1 MVATMKKFVFL
12 AFHRDWDQF
21 LLNLRDMGMIHVVEH
36 DRKNIDEDKLYSL
49 IKTKKELEEAKKVLR
64 RNRDEKLDVAF
75 NKPNA
80 EFGYS
85 IPAEIE
91 KIETERSLLNQQLM
105 IASKER
111 DMLKPWGNFD
121 PAQIELLKVAGYNI
135 NFFISPNIKYNPD
148 WEELYDVIVV
158 KKESS
163 RTYFVTVSKKDN
175 ISELLDLEVEK
186 LPDVSF
192 GSLED
197 IIESVNKK
205 LIKQDEALVKLSDN
219 IPSLDAAI
227 NELENE
233 IQFSKVV
240 QSGIP
245 MADNKVILLQGWA
258 PEDSVPAIEQY
269 LNKESVYYEISYPK
283 PEDDVPIKF
292 KNNRFARLFEPIAEL
307 YELPK
312 YNEIDLT
319 PYFAPFYMIFFGL
332 ALGDIGYGAFL
343 LLLSTVFKAVKKKS
357 ISMTMRGTMSL
368 VQILGASTM
377 ICGLLQGGFF
387 GYNIYEIDSPFIDNL
402 ESMLYF
408 DNSQMFTLSL
418 ILGAVQ
424 IMFGMFL
431 KIFNRIKQFGF
442 KHALSTIGWFVLL
455 LSIIV
460 SYLSPNV
467 VPMGGT
473 IHTGVMIASGILIVF
488 FNSPGKNP
496 LVNIGTSLWDTYNM
510 ATGLLGDILS
520 YVRLFA
526 LGLSGGILASVFS
539 SLATGMSPDQA
550 ILGPLVTIIIFL
562 FGHAINIFMNTLGA
576 FVHPLRLTFVEFY
589 NNSEFS
595 GGGKKF
601 RPFAKA
607 NL

>member
-36 DRKNIDEDKLYSL
+36 DRKDIDEERLYSL
-49 IKTKKELEEAKKVLR
+49 IKNKKELEEAKKVLR
-64 RNRDEKLDVAF
+64 RSRDKKLDAAF
-75 NKPNA
+75 NEPDA
-80 EFGYS
+80 EFGS
-85 IPAEIE
+85 TIPAEIE
-91 KIETERSLLNQQLM
+91 KIEIEKSLLNQQLM
-105 IASKER
+105 VATKER
-111 DMLKPWGNFD
+111 DMLRPWGNFD
-121 PAQIELLKVAGYNI
+121 PGQIELLEAAGYNI
-135 NFFISPNIKYNPD
+135 NFFIAPNIKYNPE
-148 WEELYDVIVV
+148 WEELYDIFVV
-158 KKESS
+158 RRESS
-163 RTYFVTVSKKDN
+163 RTYFIAISKEDN
-175 ISELLDLEVEK
+175 MSELLDLEEEK

-197 IIESVNKK
+197 IIESVNDK
-205 LIKQDEALVKLSDN
+205 LAKQDEGLVRLSDD

-240 QSGIP
+240 NSGTP

-258 PEDSVPAIEQY
+258 PEDTVPAIEEY
-269 LNKESVYYEISYPK
+269 LNKESDYYETYDPK

-319 PYFAPFYMIFFGL
+319 PYFAPFYMVFFGL

-343 LLLSTVFKAVKKKS
+343 LLLSTVFKALKKKS

-377 ICGLLQGGFF
+377 LCGLLQGGFF
-387 GYNIYEIDSPFIDNL
+387 GFSIYEIDAPFIKSL
-402 ESMLYF
+402 ERMLYL
-408 DNSQMFTLSL
+408 DNSKMFALSL
-418 ILGAVQ
+418 ILGVVQ
-424 IMFGMFL
+424 IMFGMTL

-442 KHALSTIGWFVLL
+442 KHALSTIGWFVFL

-460 SYLSPNV
+460 SYLYPTLM
-467 VPMGGT
+467 PMGGT
-473 IHTGVMIASGILIVF
+473 IHSGVMIASGVLIVF
-488 FNSPGKNP
+488 LNSPGKNP
-496 LVNIGTSLWDTYNM
+496 LVNIGTSLWDAYNM

-550 ILGPLVTIIIFL
+550 ILGPLVTILIFL

-601 RPFAKA
+601 RPFAK
-607 NL
+607 N

>member
-21 LLNLRDMGMIHVVEH
+21 LLNLRDMGMIHVVEQ
-36 DRKNIDEDKLYSL
+36 DRKDIDEERLYRL

-64 RNRDEKLDVAF
+64 RTRDKKLDVAF
-75 NKPNA
+75 NEPDA
-80 EFGYS
+80 EFGNS

-91 KIETERSLLNQQLM
+91 KIEIEKSLLNQQLM
-105 IASKER
+105 VATKER
-111 DMLKPWGNFD
+111 DILRPWGNFD
-121 PAQIELLKVAGYNI
+121 PGQIELFEAAGYNI
-135 NFFISPNIKYNPD
+135 NFFIAPNIKYNPE
-148 WEELYDVIVV
+148 WEELYDIIIVRR
-158 KKESS
+158 ESS
-163 RTYFVTVSKKDN
+163 RTYFISFSKEEN
-175 ISELLDLEVEK
+175 MSELLDLEEEK
-186 LPDVSF
+186 MPNVSL
-192 GSLED
+192 GTLED
-197 IIESVNKK
+197 IIESVNDK
-205 LIKQDEALVKLSDN
+205 LLKQDEALVRLSDD
-219 IPSLDAAI
+219 IPSLDGAI

-240 QSGIP
+240 QSGAP

-258 PEDSVPAIEQY
+258 PEDTVPEIEEY
-269 LNKESVYYEISYPK
+269 LNKESVYYETYDPK

-292 KNNRFARLFEPIAEL
+292 KNNKFARLFEPIAEL

-343 LLLSTVFKAVKKKS
+343 LLVSTVFKALKKKS

-377 ICGLLQGGFF
+377 LCGLLQGGFF
-387 GYNIYEIDSPFIDNL
+387 GYSIYEINSPFINRL

-408 DNSQMFTLSL
+408 DNAQMFTLSL
-418 ILGAVQ
+418 ILGVVQ
-424 IMFGMFL
+424 IMFGMIL

-442 KHALSTIGWFVLL
+442 KHALSSIGWFVFL

-460 SYLSPNV
+460 SYLYPPLM
-467 VPMGGT
+467 PMGGT
-473 IHTGVMIASGILIVF
+473 IHSGVMIATGVLIVF

-496 LVNIGTSLWDTYNM
+496 LVNIGTSLWDAYNM

-550 ILGPLVTIIIFL
+550 ILGPIVTVLIFL

-601 RPFAKA
+601 RPFAK
-607 NL
+607 N